1 MKFWKRLRY
10 YKILYKE
17 RRGDCPEKSC
27 EWCEGKMKHEGV
39 KMKEENKKIKE
50 LNVEM
55 PINK

>member
-50 LNVEM
+50 D
-55 PINK
+55 NKYF